1 MNFKKS
7 VLKRVLPLFAL
18 AAAGLAFIAPSASAD
33 TEKTLRIGYQKF
45 NSLNILKGTGAL
57 EKALASQHVKV
68 SWHEF
73 AAGPQLLEAL
83 GSGAI
88 DLGHAADTPSVFAQA
103 AGKPVV
109 YLAAEQPYPRGIGI
123 LADKDSA
130 IDTIADLK
138 GKRVAIGRGWNAQYL
153 LVLALEEAGLSYK
166 DITPAY
172 VNNAADAIAALQSKS
187 VDAVGLWDPFL
198 AAAEKTLPVKTL
210 RDGQGLSN
218 NRTFYLSTA
227 AFADA
232 NRPLLKTFFEQ
243 LGQTAEWANANPQGV
258 ADLLA
263 PQLGIGADVLKL
275 ATERRN
281 YAAVPMD
288 AAITAEQQ
296 KLADT
301 FLRLGLIPKPLRVQD
316 AIYPDTP
323 LR

>member
-1 MNFKKS
+1 MSIKQFG
-7 VLKRVLPLFAL
+7 KRFASLFIAATL
-18 AAAGLAFIAPSASAD
+18 GASLGAAPAAAD
-33 TEKTLRIGYQKF
+33 NERTLRIGYQKF

-57 EKALASQHVKV
+57 EKALADQHVKV

-83 GSGAI
+83 ATGAI

-109 YLAAEQPYPRGIGI
+109 YLAAEQPYPKGIGL
-123 LADKDSA
+123 LANQDA
-130 IDTIADLK
+130 PIATVADLK

-153 LVLALEEAGLSYK
+153 LVLALEEAGLTYA

-172 VNNAADAIAALQSKS
+172 VNNAADAVAALQSKS

-198 AAAEKTLPVKTL
+198 AAAQKNLSVKTL

-232 NRPLLKTFFEQ
+232 NRPLLKVFFQQ
-243 LGQTAEWANANPQGV
+243 LGQTAQWANANPQAV

-263 PQLGIGADVLKL
+263 PQLGIPADVLKV

-281 YAAVPMD
+281 YAAVALD
-288 AAITAEQQ
+288 AGIVAEQQ
-296 KLADT
+296 KLADA
-301 FLRLGLIPKPLRVQD
+301 FQRIQLIPKPLKVSD
-316 AIYPDTP
+316 AVYPESVLP
-323 LR
+323 